1 MKLIVFKER
10 KWALMKLIVFKEWG
24 FSPTR
29 GQFPF
34 VLTNNLTEK
43 VVVVK
48 SLLKCLCF
56 LVVFPTDSSFLTF
69 YIRYKTD
76 VM

>member
-1 MKLIVFKER
+1 MKLIDFKQR

-34 VLTNNLTEK
+34 VLTNKLMEK
-43 VVVVK
+43 VVLVQ
-48 SLLKCLCF
+48 SLQKCLCF
-56 LVVFPTDSSFLTF
+56 LVFFPTDSSFFNFL
-69 YIRYKTD
+69 YK
-76 VM
+76 V